1 MNLYVSK
8 SLLTTLFKGG
18 ILLLTA
24 TAVMVAARFLEIESL
39 QDAAWVDTHLRRGT
53 RGILVFLTITAV
65 SSAIGLPRQALAFLG
80 GYAFGAFYGTLWSS
94 IGLTAG
100 CACGFFYSR
109 MLGQNMLHRR
119 LGDKIRLID
128 SFLCSSPFLTAIS
141 IRFFPV
147 GNNAL
152 TNMAAGVTAIPAMP
166 FIAGS
171 AVGYLP
177 QTLVFVLLGSGI
189 QLGAELQIVL
199 SSVLFVA
206 TSLFGLRLFRKF
218 KADRGKTR
226 ETPEK

>member
-1 MNLYVSK
+1 MHLYVSK

-18 ILLLTA
+18 ILFLTA

-39 QDAAWVDTHLRRGT
+39 QDAAWVDAHLRQGT
-53 RGILVFLTITAV
+53 RGILVFLGITAV

-80 GYAFGAFYGTLWSS
+80 GYAFGTLYGLLWTSV
-94 IGLTAG
+94 GLTIG
-100 CACGFFYSR
+100 CAGGFFYSR
-109 MLGQNMLHRR
+109 MLGRNMLHKR
-119 LGDKIRLID
+119 LGNKIRLID
-128 SFLCSSPFLTAIS
+128 SFLCSSPFLTAVS

-152 TNMAAGVTAIPAMP
+152 TNMAAGVTAIPALP

-177 QTLVFVLLGSGI
+177 QTLVFVLLGSGV
-189 QLGAELQIVL
+189 QLGAEVQIAL

-206 TSLFGLRLFRKF
+206 TSLLGLRLFRRF
-218 KADRGKTR
+218 KANRDKAQAS
-226 ETPEK
+226 PEE